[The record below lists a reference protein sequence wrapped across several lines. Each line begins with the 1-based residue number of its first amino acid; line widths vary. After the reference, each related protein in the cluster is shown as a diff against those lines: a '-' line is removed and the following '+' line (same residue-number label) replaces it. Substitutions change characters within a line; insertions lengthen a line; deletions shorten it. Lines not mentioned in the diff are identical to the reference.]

1 MGKIKLYQ
9 TTLWPERSWTRWVRL
24 AVYLFCVAAFV
35 IDVTHDDTLAFGVLY
50 IPLVATAVF
59 HRNPMAVWWL
69 AAIASA
75 MVIAGFVIPGGN
87 PDFAGSLANRGL
99 SIIAI
104 LVTAHLIRHE
114 RFIRDQLAQQTS
126 RAESA
131 DRSKTEVFNN
141 LSHELRTPLAAI
153 LGFADLLVAKA
164 RPDQLEQ
171 LGHIQNGGRRLLATL
186 DNLIDLTQI
195 HDRTVRARSL
205 DLTGVLTQALEANR
219 PYAQDK
225 QITLTL
231 NMPNESMPRVM
242 ADGWALRR
250 IVDNLIANGI
260 KFTDPGG
267 AVEITARPAGD
278 GGLVTVH
285 DTGKGMPPS
294 VLEQLGSP
302 FYQADSGPS
311 RRFEGMGAGLALSMR
326 LAEAMGA
333 ALHFDSTPGHGTTA
347 LLSLRRA

>member
-1 MGKIKLYQ
+1 MH
-9 TTLWPERSWTRWVRL
+9 L
-24 AVYLFCVAAFV
+24 AVCFFCVAAFV
-35 IDVTHDDTLAFGVLY
+35 ADLTHEDTLAFGVFY
-50 IPLVATAVF
+50 IPLVATAIF
-59 HRNPMAVWWL
+59 YRNPMAVWWL

-75 MVIAGFVIPGGN
+75 MVIAGFFFPGIN
-87 PDFAGSLANRGL
+87 PDFLGSLANRGL

-104 LVTAHLIRHE
+104 VVMAYLIRHE
-114 RFIRDQLAQQTS
+114 RFIRDQLARQTMM
-126 RAESA
+126 AESA
-131 DRSKTEVFNN
+131 GKAKIEVFNN

-164 RPDQLEQ
+164 RPDQREP
-171 LGHIQNGGRRLLATL
+171 LGHIQSGGRRLLATL

-195 HDRTVRARSL
+195 QDRIVRARSL

-225 QITLTL
+225 QISLTL
-231 NMPNESMPRVM
+231 AMPDGNAPRVL

-260 KFTDPGG
+260 KFTEPGG
-267 AVEITARPAGD
+267 TVEITVGSDGD

-302 FYQADSGPS
+302 FFQADSGPS
-311 RRFEGMGAGLALSMR
+311 RRFEGMGAGLALSLR
-326 LAEAMGA
+326 LADAMGA

-347 LLSLRRA
+347 LLSLPGA